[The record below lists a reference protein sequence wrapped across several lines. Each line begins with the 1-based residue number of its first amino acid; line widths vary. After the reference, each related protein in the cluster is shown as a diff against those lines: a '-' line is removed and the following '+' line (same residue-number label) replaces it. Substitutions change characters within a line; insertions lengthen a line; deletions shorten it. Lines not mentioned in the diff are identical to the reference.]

1 MWQHV
6 EFLGYHNGLAKAMV
20 IGSLALALAGCNEI
34 AAQKAAPIRPVLVT
48 AVHYEAQA
56 RDRSFVGTVRPRI
69 ESDLGFRV
77 GGKVLRRLVEVGALV
92 DAGTPLA
99 TLDEVDLKL
108 QAEQAEAEQRAAS
121 GVLAQASAAE
131 TRTKELRQK
140 GWSTDAQ
147 LDQAKAAAD
156 EARAR
161 LNRAER
167 QVELTKNSLSY
178 ATLVADAP
186 GVVTAT
192 LIEPGQVVAAGQTA
206 FRVARLSEK
215 EVVVAVPETLLAR
228 AKSGEARVSIWSVP
242 DKLYVARLRELAP
255 SADPATRTYLAKFS
269 MPGVGDE
276 VQLGMTAMLILSEP
290 ASERV
295 ARLPLSALFD
305 QGGGPAVYVAD
316 ALSGAITLQPVSVK
330 AYESNDVLISGGVEE
345 GAKVVTLGVQ
355 KLNPAE
361 RVKVVSALSF

>member
-1 MWQHV
+1 MWKHV
-6 EFLGYHNGLAKAMV
+6 ETAKPTRVLAQIATA
-20 IGSLALALAGCNEI
+20 GALALAGCNDI
-34 AAQKAAPIRPVLVT
+34 AAQHAAPIRPVLV
-48 AVHYEAQA
+48 APVHYEAQA

-77 GGKVLRRLVEVGALV
+77 GGKVLKRLVEVGALV
-92 DAGTPLA
+92 EAGQPLG

-108 QAEQAEAEQRAAS
+108 QAEQAEAELRAAR

-147 LDQAKAAAD
+147 WDQAKAAGD

-167 QVELTKNSLSY
+167 QVELTNNSLSY

-192 LIEPGQVVAAGQTA
+192 LIEPGQVVASGQTA
-206 FRVARLSEK
+206 FRVARLAEK

-228 AKSGEARVSIWSVP
+228 AKTGDAHVSIWSVP
-242 DKLYVARLRELAP
+242 GKLYVAKLRELAP
-255 SADPATRTYLAKFS
+255 SADPMTRTYLAKFS

-276 VQLGMTAMLILSEP
+276 VQLGMTAMLVLSEP

-305 QGGGPAVYVAD
+305 QGAGPSVYTAD
-316 ALSGAITLQPVSVK
+316 AASGSVTLKPVSVK

-361 RVKVVSALSF
+361 KVRVVSSLAF